1 MRRRRL
7 VDLLILALAAVFIST
22 HRHSG
27 VRHQGD
33 IGELAGVS
41 KGDARKGRHL
51 GFDTYSYPGDEV
63 MRAWREADVPYEWV
77 GYYLPSAPCH
87 KGTSWGGKRQ
97 RLVEMGW
104 GIAVIYVGQQP
115 WGDVSVP
122 AAAAA
127 AVKPPKPQPAAK
139 KPAARRQ
146 PSRKAARTTT
156 KQATRRVPAAKA
168 VSTRA
173 ARARKPASRKPSTPP
188 TTCSRAFVTAERGR
202 READDAIAKAVAEGF
217 PPGTVVFLNIERM
230 NRVPRAMGDY
240 YRAWTARMLADGR
253 YRPGFYAHKFNAQIV
268 YDDVKAEYERAG
280 VSSEPPFW
288 IAGGRGF
295 SPEREPHEVG
305 HAFAKVWQ
313 GVLDVVEEWKG
324 FKLPVDINVA
334 RVPSPSS
341 HEHLDAD

>member
-1 MRRRRL
+1 MRGRRL
-7 VDLLILALAAVFIST
+7 VDLLILTLATVFIST
-22 HRHSG
+22 HRHNG
-27 VRHQGD
+27 LRHQGD
-33 IGELAGVS
+33 VGEIAGVS
-41 KGDARKGRHL
+41 ANDARKGRHL
-51 GFDTYSYPGDEV
+51 GFDTYAYPGDEV
-63 MRAWREADVPYEWV
+63 MRAWRHADVPYEWV

-97 RLVEMGW
+97 TLAEIGW
-104 GIAVIYVGQQP
+104 GVAVVYVGQQP

-127 AVKPPKPQPAAK
+127 AVKPPKAKPAAK
-139 KPAARRQ
+139 KRAARRQ
-146 PSRKAARTTT
+146 PSRKGASTKT
-156 KQATRRVPAAKA
+156 KQ
-168 VSTRA
+168 
-173 ARARKPASRKPSTPP
+173 P
-188 TTCSRAFVTAERGR
+188 TTCSRTFVTAARGAL
-202 READDAIAKAVAEGF
+202 EADDAIAKTAGEGF
-217 PPGTVVFLNIERM
+217 RPGTVVFLNIERM
-230 NRVPRAMGDY
+230 NRVPQAMRDY
-240 YRAWTARMLADGR
+240 YRAWTARMLANGR

-280 VSSEPPFW
+280 VTSEPPFW

-295 SPEREPHEVG
+295 SPERQPHEVG

-324 FKLPVDINVA
+324 FKLPIDVNVA